1 MLGALR
7 IPDSRAHVVD
17 QLLVSVTAAAVQ
29 PGGEHGEKLKH
40 IVEHIVG
47 KLLFES
53 GVFAMVDDDHL
64 DLFRLA

>member
-1 MLGALR
+1 M
-7 IPDSRAHVVD
+7 
-17 QLLVSVTAAAVQ
+17 TAAAVQ

-53 GVFAMVDDDHL
+53 GVFALVDDDYL